1 MSKKSRRRNKALLTI
16 AGLAG
21 AAALANRKPK
31 QSDVSQDSSRG
42 SGLRPTVD
50 TAKKDTVKP
59 EAKPIVKPDTQP
71 KKDTTSIAKQSSR
84 GAGNYPDYKKAETRV
99 DGTLIKGRSNA
110 QRITPFSP
118 AQGNRAKTT
127 EEMLRDSDTRGYKAG
142 GRAGYKHGG
151 STGSSK
157 SSGAAKRGIS
167 PILMK
172 GRK

>member
-1 MSKKSRRRNKALLTI
+1 VQQLWHPENRNNLMYHKTVSEEVEIDLRLIQLKKTQLLLLQKLFKTINLLEPKKATASI
-16 AGLAG
+16 
-21 AAALANRKPK
+21 ANR
-31 QSDVSQDSSRG
+31 
-42 SGLRPTVD
+42 
-50 TAKKDTVKP
+50 
-59 EAKPIVKPDTQP
+59 
-71 KKDTTSIAKQSSR
+71 SSR
-84 GAGNYPDYKKAETRV
+84 GAGDYPDYKAAPTRV

-127 EEMLRDSDTRGYKAG
+127 EEMLRNSDTRGYKSG

>member
-1 MSKKSRRRNKALLTI
+1 LLNQI
-16 AGLAG
+16 HNL
-21 AAALANRKPK
+21 
-31 QSDVSQDSSRG
+31 
-42 SGLRPTVD
+42 
-50 TAKKDTVKP
+50 
-59 EAKPIVKPDTQP
+59 

-172 GRK
+172 GEKIMSNCNYNMQTTNPRGKASSKKRVKKTWVVL